1 MLKKSLFFIFSI
13 SIICFSHS
21 SVKNNNNSQITNKI
35 IVGAGSVQ
43 EYKHLLIGKNVGIV
57 ANHTSVIFKT
67 SKHTNFNQL
76 NKDNQTDYT
85 HIVDSLLNSNINVI
99 KIFTPEHGY
108 KGEKPNGANIS
119 DDVDKNTGLEII
131 SLHGKKR
138 KYGELLES
146 DLKGVDVMIFDIQ
159 DVGVRFYTHISTLH
173 YVMKACALNNI
184 PLIVLDR
191 PNPNIHYVD
200 GPVLETENKSFVGM
214 HKVPI
219 VYGMTIGEYSTMIN
233 GENWLEDGLFCD
245 LTVVNIKNYNRNSSY
260 SLPIKPSPNLPND
273 KSINLYPSLC
283 LFEGTNI
290 SVGRGTNQQF
300 TIYGSPFLNN
310 KIYKYEFIPK
320 PNSASNSPK
329 NQDLVCFGEQLND
342 ETDFNKIELK
352 YLLNSYK
359 NSSRKDQFFNSF
371 FVKLSGTKNLQK
383 QIVEGTSE
391 KEIRSS
397 WKKGLRDF
405 KTIRTKYLIY

>member
-1 MLKKSLFFIFSI
+1 MLIRSLFIIFSI
-13 SIICFSHS
+13 LFIDVPYSN
-21 SVKNNNNSQITNKI
+21 VKNTNNSEITNKI
-35 IVGAGSVQ
+35 IVGAESIE
-43 EYKHLLIGKNVGIV
+43 EYKHLLLGKNVGIV
-57 ANHTSVIFKT
+57 ANHTSVIFKP
-67 SKHTNFNQL
+67 SQHNQ
-76 NKDNQTDYT
+76 QHYT
-85 HIVDSLLNSNINVI
+85 HIVDSLLKSNINI
-99 KIFTPEHGY
+99 KKIFTPEHGY

-131 SLHGKKR
+131 SLYGEKR
-138 KYGELLES
+138 KYGELLET
-146 DLKGVDVMIFDIQ
+146 DLEGIDIMIFDIQ

-173 YVMKACALNNI
+173 YVMKSCAQNNI

-200 GPVLETENKSFVGM
+200 GPTLETKNKSFVGM
-214 HKVPI
+214 HQVPI
-219 VYGMTIGEYSTMIN
+219 VYGMTIGEYATMIN
-233 GENWLEDGLFCD
+233 GEDWLEDDLFCN
-245 LTVVNIKNYNRNSSY
+245 LTVVKIKNYNRESIY

-310 KIYKYEFIPK
+310 KIYKCEFIPK
-320 PNSASNSPK
+320 PNSGSNSPK

>member
-1 MLKKSLFFIFSI
+1 MLKRSLFFIFSI

-21 SVKNNNNSQITNKI
+21 SVKNTNNSEITNKI

-67 SKHTNFNQL
+67 LKQSNFNEL
-76 NKDNQTDYT
+76 NKNNKSAYT

-214 HKVPI
+214 HKVQI

-233 GENWLEDGLFCD
+233 GENWLEDDLFCD

-290 SVGRGTNQQF
+290 SVGRGTNEQF

-310 KIYKYEFIPK
+310 KIYKYKFTPK
-320 PNSASNSPK
+320 PNSGSNSPK

-359 NSSRKDQFFNSF
+359 NSSSKDQFFNSF

-383 QIVEGTSE
+383 QIVEGISE

-397 WKKGLRDF
+397 WGKGLRDF